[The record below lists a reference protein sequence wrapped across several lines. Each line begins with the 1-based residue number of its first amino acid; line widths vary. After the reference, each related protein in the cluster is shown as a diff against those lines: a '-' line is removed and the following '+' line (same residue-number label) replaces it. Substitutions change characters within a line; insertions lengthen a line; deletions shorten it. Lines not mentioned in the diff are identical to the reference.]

1 MPMKDQ
7 TEFLTTHWILVV
19 LFISL
24 LVMVATGKRWRLNT
38 LMNLETAQIHLQ
50 QQIATWVV
58 FVL

>member
-24 LVMVATGKRWRLNT
+24 LVMAATGKRWRLNT